1 MARHTQA
8 PPVRL
13 LFRDERATP
22 AVLEF
27 LEKTRVGKMPGL
39 ALRGVEEEESDL
51 GEIGMWLDKDE
62 PDIEGEEGGPG
73 PP

>member
-1 MARHTQA
+1 MGFAKGA
-8 PPVRL
+8 SSSSPVQR
-13 LFRDERATP
+13 RQ

-39 ALRGVEEEESDL
+39 TLLGVEEEESDL
-51 GEIGMWLDKDE
+51 EKIEMWLDGDE
-62 PDIEGEEGGPG
+62 PGSEGDEGRPG